1 MIRLF
6 LGLAALALVS
16 ACGIKNG
23 LERPDPLWNGQSAI
37 EHECA
42 RERAYNADHPAHP
55 DAHGRA
61 FAAGKRA
68 EPQPCERPVRNRVDP
83 AGQHTNGSLD
93 AAHRVRGP
101 AADQL
106 SGCPGVRTG
115 RVVLNE
121 REAGAFDG
129 GFPLQLV

>member
-6 LGLAALALVS
+6 LGFAALALVS

-55 DAHGRA
+55 QALDRRCGQSPGDAQPPTTPT
-61 FAAGKRA
+61 
-68 EPQPCERPVRNRVDP
+68 PQSPTAPR
-83 AGQHTNGSLD
+83 
-93 AAHRVRGP
+93 
-101 AADQL
+101 
-106 SGCPGVRTG
+106 
-115 RVVLNE
+115 
-121 REAGAFDG
+121 
-129 GFPLQLV
+129 